1 LRRSVR
7 LANAIIVMVSSL
19 VILTGCWDRL
29 DPENMAFV
37 IAIGVDEGP
46 QNDFLFSFAIAVP
59 KLSDM
64 GQSSGGGNGNK
75 VVIVHTVEGSNMA
88 SALAVSQS
96 FIARRLTL
104 IHSKAL
110 VIGEGLAKKGVMPLL
125 SKAVRNREFR
135 RTVNM
140 ITTKGKAKDYLG
152 YIQPTTEQDISFW
165 FELELDPKNQG
176 GTIPKQVRFH
186 EFIMDV
192 ESKGT
197 GAIAILS
204 APRPDIKKGTAS
216 ISSDEK
222 DLNPDAKQPI
232 VSDQYAGKIKRIG
245 DVPVEFFGSA
255 IYKSSSLVGYLTGSE
270 TRILNMLR
278 GELEETTW
286 DFKDPSD
293 NKVNLSMT
301 MNADRQAKLK
311 IKRKGDQ
318 VTAVFDVALEGEL
331 ISVQTKV
338 NYTQQNNRE
347 MLEKSIQKQLHEDA
361 LKLLNKTIRH
371 WNVDCY
377 RINNRVVSTFSSVQ
391 EWNDF
396 NWKNHLKELKYE
408 VNIKFAM
415 RRYGGQ
421 VGPAIEGDQSS

>member
-1 LRRSVR
+1 MRRSFR
-7 LANAIIVMVSSL
+7 IVNTIVVTVTSL
-19 VILTGCWDRL
+19 IFLSGCWDRL

-64 GQSSGGGNGNK
+64 GQSSGGGGNK
-75 VVIVHTVEGSNMA
+75 VVIVHTIEGSNMA
-88 SALAVSQS
+88 SALALSQS

-110 VIGEGLAKKGVMPLL
+110 IIGEGLARKGVMPLL
-125 SKAVRNREFR
+125 SEAVRNREFR

-140 ITTKGKAKDYLG
+140 ITVKGKAKDYLQFV
-152 YIQPTTEQDISFW
+152 QPTTEQDVSFW

-176 GTIPKQVRFH
+176 GTIPKQARFH

-197 GAIAILS
+197 GAISILS
-204 APRPDIKKGTAS
+204 APRPDVKKGKAN

-232 VSDQYAGKIKRIG
+232 VSDQYAGKIKRTG

-255 IYKSSSLVGYLTGSE
+255 VYKSSSLVGYLNGSE

-286 DFKDPSD
+286 DFHDPSD
-293 NKVNLSMT
+293 KKLNLSMT

-318 VTAVFDVALEGEL
+318 VTAIFDVKLEGEL

-338 NYTQQNNRE
+338 NYTQPNNRE
-347 MLEKSIQKQLHEDA
+347 KLEKSIQKQLHEDA
-361 LKLLNKTIRH
+361 LKLLNKTIH
-371 WNVDCY
+371 QWNVDCY

-391 EWNDF
+391 EWDAF
-396 NWKNHLKELKYE
+396 NWSSHLKKMKYE
-408 VNIKFAM
+408 VNISFVM

-421 VGPAIEGDQSS
+421 VGPAIEGDQVS